1 MIIALAGTRRLCL
14 WLKLLIAVLSL
25 GAAPAASAAVFYV
38 SSTPGELDPA
48 TRVRIATPRPV
59 QLLFTFQT
67 SGAPNMRATN
77 QIKEQ
82 VTNEVRASGLFS
94 EISQAPVAGGA
105 VLSITMNNIPEPHA
119 ASRGVA
125 VGLTLGLHGAT
136 VTDSYVTTLDYL
148 SGPDATPIHRSVDH
162 AIRAS
167 MGHTD
172 PPENSIRMRNAQEA
186 VATMIRQSLAH
197 GLNAV
202 GSDPGFVPSAAT
214 TPAPDPA
221 AHP

>member
-1 MIIALAGTRRLCL
+1 MIIALAGPRRLSL
-14 WLKLLIAVLSL
+14 WLKLLLAALSL
-25 GAAPAASAAVFYV
+25 GSTPAATAAVFYV
-38 SSTPGELDPA
+38 ASTPGELDPA
-48 TRVRIATPRPV
+48 ARVRIASPRPV

-77 QIKEQ
+77 QVKEQ
-82 VTNEVRASGLFS
+82 VTNEVRASGLFT

-105 VLSITMNNIPEPHA
+105 VLNITINDIPDPHA

-136 VTDSYVTTLDYL
+136 VTDSYVTTFDYL

-167 MGHTD
+167 VGHTD
-172 PPENSIRMRNAQEA
+172 PPENSTRMRNAQEA
-186 VATMIRQSLAH
+186 IATMIRQSLAH

-202 GSDPGFVPSAAT
+202 GSDPAFAPAAAAA
-214 TPAPDPA
+214 PASDPA
-221 AHP
+221 VHP

>member
-1 MIIALAGTRRLCL
+1 MVISLAGARRLSF
-14 WLKLLIAVLSL
+14 WFKLFFAVLSL
-25 GAAPAASAAVFYV
+25 AAASAAPAAVFYV

-48 TRVRIATPRPV
+48 TRVHIATPRPV

-77 QIKEQ
+77 QVKEQ
-82 VTNEVRASGLFS
+82 VISEVQFSGLFS
-94 EISQAPVAGGA
+94 AVSQAPVAGGA
-105 VLSITMNNIPEPHA
+105 VLSITINNIPEPHA

-136 VTDSYVTTLDYL
+136 VTDTYVTTLDYL
-148 SGPDATPIHRSVDH
+148 SGTDAAPIHRTVDH

-167 MGHTD
+167 IGHTS
-172 PPENSIRMRNAQEA
+172 PPENSVQVRNAREA
-186 VATMIRQSLAH
+186 IATMIRQSLAH

-202 GSDPGFVPSAAT
+202 ASDPAFAAMA
-214 TPAPDPA
+214 APPPA
-221 AHP
+221 AAGHP